1 MKTNFLR
8 NKTFQIVVLVILL
21 SFLAVFAYTNI
32 PHLFSES
39 NYKLRNELR
48 TQDNYVLNETKLKEY
63 NFFYIDKSD
72 IRNKLSFWL
81 INKNRYWSYN
91 TSTKTIILSEEAN
104 KKELASSLMHEEIH
118 SYDNTNS
125 LVLSK
130 NIEKLLVYAKE
141 EIKNRWLETCETH
154 TFCVKKNWIQLL
166 FEELKKDTKLTTL
179 VSIVNEEK
187 FLVNEWTSY
196 DFSNK
201 ELLYSELAAF
211 YFEKIALYYKQELLD
226 LDYLNKVY
234 DWLIKK

>member
-1 MKTNFLR
+1 MKTTFLR
-8 NKTFQIVVLVILL
+8 NKTFQTVVLIALL
-21 SFLAVFAYTNI
+21 SFLSLFTYINI

-48 TQDNYVLNETKLKEY
+48 TQDNYILNETKLKEY
-63 NFFYIDKSD
+63 NFFYIDKSN

-91 TSTKTIILSEEAN
+91 VNTKTIVLTEEDN
-104 KKELASSLMHEEIH
+104 KKWLASSLMHEEIH
-118 SYDNTNS
+118 SYDSTNS

-141 EIKNRWLETCETH
+141 EIKNRWLETCDTH
-154 TFCVKKNWIQLL
+154 DFCVKKDWKQLL
-166 FEELKKDTKLTTL
+166 FEDLKKDVKLITL
-179 VSIVNEEK
+179 ISIVNEEK

-196 DFSNK
+196 DFTDK
-201 ELLYSELAAF
+201 DLLYSELAAF
-211 YFEKIALYYKQELLD
+211 YFEKIALYKKQGLLD
-226 LDYLNKVY
+226 LDYLNRVY